1 MFEAKF
7 VEKLTEYSLKKGKLK
22 FDRLKFEIGH
32 SDVRS
37 LILKNPSPTRP
48 LLISDLWICSFK
60 ISYHN
65 LGKSE
70 ARLKFRKSLKFI
82 AKDSFQSH
90 NFNNNETNL
99 DVRLERF
106 CLYPLC

>member
-37 LILKNPSPTRP
+37 LILKNPSPTHP
-48 LLISDLWICSFK
+48 LLISD
-60 ISYHN
+60 
-65 LGKSE
+65 
-70 ARLKFRKSLKFI
+70 
-82 AKDSFQSH
+82 
-90 NFNNNETNL
+90 
-99 DVRLERF
+99 
-106 CLYPLC
+106 